1 MGLVLFILY
10 LAQVLLGVFIH
21 WVKIPRRWTH
31 LLGHRPQNIIHVMLG
46 LTILALASSA
56 QTASRRSARP
66 VPNEHQKAPRRQ
78 KSGVASIV
86 STSTLASRLP
96 RPTREPRTALD

>member
-21 WVKIPRRWTH
+21 WVKIPRTWTH

-46 LTILALASSA
+46 LTILALASY
-56 QTASRRSARP
+56 QTHYGLYTEWGVITGNIHPVTIHCKRFWLAFVIVRLLFPSR
-66 VPNEHQKAPRRQ
+66 
-78 KSGVASIV
+78 SGHC
-86 STSTLASRLP
+86 
-96 RPTREPRTALD
+96 